1 MKKLLLSIGL
11 FSVASLTFAQ
21 GTKISVSPRFSNA
34 EKKIKSGSTT
44 KAVTGSLV
52 CNTFYVAG
60 TTMDLS
66 FTLNLTNTDEEFCD
80 LFSLTFPPGI
90 TPNTSANNTNPM
102 VSPSISPSATG
113 TQLNPISGQTISW
126 GTDDDANQYGGMAPG
141 APINFTVNVT
151 IAPGTAGNLDANFVA
166 DGDTYITPGNTS
178 TPSDFSGIVTI
189 YDANTPAP
197 NLTVFAVRPAYNQS
211 LDRTCSYAQDTVLVV
226 ITNIGNTTENNV
238 TVNLSLNGGTSVPS
252 TLLVDPNN
260 PSIPV
265 TSIAPEDTLIAIFPS
280 INFSGAGFKDMK
292 AWVALPGD
300 ISTLNDTIVESFI
313 NTVPTALSTTAYS
326 NGIETD
332 SDFESLFSTWNGLG
346 IGFGPSTATVHTGAQ
361 ALFYTLNT
369 TMGATAGDYET
380 YLVLPCMD
388 VVQGD
393 KYRVSYWRKSNT
405 STTIANINGSTA
417 VFAGTG
423 QDIASLST
431 VVKAYTA
438 ITPNAGPT
446 FDAQGNM
453 TNPGGPWSKDSVDYT
468 ATATGTMYFAIGAKG
483 NTAGTSTAST
493 AGINVRIDDI
503 NIVKIQSSSLDEN
516 DIVSSVYPNPANDE
530 LNFKVNGKI
539 SSITINT
546 LDGKV
551 VKTATS
557 STVDVSALSPG
568 MYIYHVNVDGKIATG
583 NFVKN

>member
-11 FSVASLTFAQ
+11 FSVAFLTFAQ

-44 KAVTGSLV
+44 KAVTGSLT
-52 CNTFYVAG
+52 CNTLYVAG
-60 TTMDLS
+60 TTMTLD
-66 FTLNLTNTDEEFCD
+66 FTLDLTNSDAEYGD
-80 LFSLTFPPGI
+80 SLSVTFPLGM
-90 TPNTSANNTNPM
+90 TP
-102 VSPSISPSATG
+102 TG
-113 TQLNPISGQTISW
+113 TANQPDFAPITDNGPGQTTEAYNGFNGQTISW
-126 GTDDDANQYGGMAPG
+126 GDNDNNYGGIEALG
-141 APINFTVNVT
+141 AGSSIYNFSIDVAIDQSATGPQV
-151 IAPGTAGNLDANFVA
+151 ALFHLSGDGYGASPADLD
-166 DGDTYITPGNTS
+166 GS
-178 TPSDFSGIVTI
+178 VTI
-189 YDANTPAP
+189 YPVGAQLPD
-197 NLTVFAVRPAYNQS
+197 LKVLAVRTLENQT
-211 LDRTCSYAQDTVLVV
+211 LDRTCSKGQDTTVFAV
-226 ITNIGNTTENNV
+226 ITNIGNTTESNV
-238 TVNLSLNGGTSVPS
+238 SVNFSLNGGTSVQS
-252 TLLVDPNN
+252 LVLLNPNN
-260 PSIPV
+260 NNTPTI
-265 TSIAPEDTLIAIFPS
+265 SIAPGDTLLAFFPV
-280 INFSGAGFKDMK
+280 IDFSGAGSKDMK
-292 AWVALPGD
+292 AWVSIPGD
-300 ISTLNDTIVESFI
+300 ISDANDTIVESFI
-313 NTVPTALSTTAYS
+313 NTLPTALSTAAYT

-332 SDFESLFSTWNGLG
+332 YDFGSLFSTWNGLG
-346 IGFGPSTATVHTGAQ
+346 TGFGPSTGTFHTGAQ

-393 KYRVSYWRKSNT
+393 KYRVSYWRKSN
-405 STTIANINGSTA
+405 SPANATAAVQGINGSTA

-423 QDIASLST
+423 QDIPSLST
-431 VVKAYTA
+431 VVKAYSA
-438 ITPNAGPT
+438 ITPNAQ
-446 FDAQGNM
+446 A
-453 TNPGGPWSKDSVDYT
+453 GPWQKDSADYT
-468 ATATGTMYFAIGAKG
+468 ATASGTMYFAIGAKG